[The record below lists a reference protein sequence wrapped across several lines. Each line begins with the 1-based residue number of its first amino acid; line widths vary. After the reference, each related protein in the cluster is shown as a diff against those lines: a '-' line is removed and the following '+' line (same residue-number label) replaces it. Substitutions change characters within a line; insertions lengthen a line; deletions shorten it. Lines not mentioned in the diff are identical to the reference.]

1 MRLDGDQY
9 GSTIVALESL
19 YPKLSNGGFV
29 IIDDYIV
36 DACRTAGH
44 DYRKANGIRDEI
56 IQIDQMGVYWPSPNR
71 LTGGE
76 HAVLTWAKTLHHSM
90 IAHIEC

>member
-29 IIDDYIV
+29 IIDDYTL
-36 DACRTAGH
+36 DACRAAVH
-44 DYRKANGIRDEI
+44 DYRKANEIRDEI
-56 IQIDQMGVYWPSPNR
+56 IQIDRMSVYWRKSR
-71 LTGGE
+71 
-76 HAVLTWAKTLHHSM
+76 
-90 IAHIEC
+90 

>member
-1 MRLDGDQY
+1 
-9 GSTIVALESL
+9 ESL

-36 DACRTAGH
+36 DACRTAVD

-56 IQIDQMGVYWPSPNR
+56 IQIDQMSVYWRKS
-71 LTGGE
+71 
-76 HAVLTWAKTLHHSM
+76 K
-90 IAHIEC
+90 